1 MDKLIGLAEAA
12 KRLGV
17 TTQTLRTWDLKGFI
31 RVVRTP
37 GNQRRIPESEIFRL
51 SSTENN
57 KTAQSNK
64 VYPVSE
70 SKNVYLPTES
80 TIHPL
85 ETGTD
90 LLLMCKDTPVFNIS
104 SGKIMNEKL
113 LPGAILK
120 GTLDFDKWMQTRYSA
135 GSNATARRLMLRAF
149 GTDNHGNILKA
160 TRALSLSDCYW
171 LKELDEKVLFCE
183 VTPYIHEEWNGTDK
197 FTGGSIATLFVNG
210 AATKRWLDSKTLLK
224 ESSFNE
230 FDAYKLCTALLPQ
243 QFATRA
249 HLSDMGLC
257 LTNFTSSDYFL
268 ESFEQS
274 GYIGEF
280 DDARTVAIDLFKER
294 AVALFVIDYLV
305 ESDDRHWGN
314 IGFIRDANTGEYI
327 SMAPYFDFDWIWAD
341 WPVSL
346 PNNAFQYKD
355 YIILLCQKA
364 KESAGLFA
372 PNGRNETIIKRAN
385 ELTSLAYNK

>member
-17 TTQTLRTWDLKGFI
+17 TTQTLRTWDSKGFI
-31 RVVRTP
+31 KVVRTP
-37 GNQRRIPESEIFRL
+37 GNQRRIPESEILRL
-51 SSTENN
+51 SNTGSN
-57 KTAQSNK
+57 KPAQSDK
-64 VYPVSE
+64 PYIISE
-70 SKNVYLPTES
+70 PTTAYFPAES
-80 TIHPL
+80 TIQPL

-90 LLLMCKDTPVFNIS
+90 MLLMCKDTPVYSIS
-104 SGKIMNEKL
+104 SGKILSEKL
-113 LPGAILK
+113 LPGAMLR
-120 GTLDFDKWMQTRYSA
+120 GTLDFDRWMQTRYSA

-171 LKELDEKVLFCE
+171 LKEPDEKVLFYE

-210 AATKRWLDSKTLLK
+210 TATKRWLDSKTLLK

-230 FDAYKLCTALLPQ
+230 FDAYKLCTELVPQ
-243 QFATRA
+243 QYAAGA
-249 HLSDMGLC
+249 HLSDKGLC
-257 LTNFTSSDYFL
+257 LTNFTSTDYFL

-314 IGFIRDANTGEYI
+314 IGFIRDANTGEYV

-341 WPVSL
+341 WPVAL

-355 YIILLCQKA
+355 YIIQLCQKA
-364 KESAGLFA
+364 KESARLFVS
-372 PNGRNETIIKRAN
+372 NGRNETIIKRAD
-385 ELTSLAYNK
+385 ELIRLV